1 MLQRRQYLATLK
13 AEYRLAYCDPYSSA
27 YPKIIE
33 VRNRSECT
41 PPIVGDYIE
50 IEQMCGAQVL
60 QVGGFS
66 SLLQWQEFPFKFEGG
81 VGIDRN
87 HPDDIHLVRSLSE
100 KEFNSGKVWWALLKF
115 EY

>member
-41 PPIVGDYIE
+41 PPSVGDYIE